1 MCGTAVSVVSKD
13 GMSRA
18 PVVRFSHASRAHEAK
33 VWLEDDDNYALIM
46 DAFSSTSRLGLLL
59 LTCTLIKEFKVEI

>member
-1 MCGTAVSVVSKD
+1 MSVVSND

-18 PVVRFSHASRAHEAK
+18 PVVRFSRASRAHEAK

-46 DAFSSTSRLGLLL
+46 DAFSSTSRLLSLNSTHSSKSL
-59 LTCTLIKEFKVEI
+59 KLKFK

>member
-1 MCGTAVSVVSKD
+1 MCGTAMSVVSND

-18 PVVRFSHASRAHEAK
+18 PVVRFNRASRAHEAK

-46 DAFSSTSRLGLLL
+46 DAFSSTSRLLLL
-59 LTCTLIKEFKVEI
+59 NSTHQSKSLKLKFK

>member
-18 PVVRFSHASRAHEAK
+18 PVVRFLHASRAHEAK

-46 DAFSSTSRLGLLL
+46 DAFSSTSRLLLL
-59 LTCTLIKEFKVEI
+59 NSTLSSKSSKLKFK

>member
-18 PVVRFSHASRAHEAK
+18 PVVRFRHASRAHEAK

-46 DAFSSTSRLGLLL
+46 DAFSSTSRLLLL
-59 LTCTLIKEFKVEI
+59 NCTLIIEFEVEI

>member
-1 MCGTAVSVVSKD
+1 MSGSAVSVALND

-18 PVVRFSHASRAHEAK
+18 PVVQFSCASRAHEAK

-46 DAFSSTSRLGLLL
+46 DAFSSTSRLLLSVCL
-59 LTCTLIKEFKVEI
+59 SVGICAVMNN